1 LHALQLFGSVA
12 SSTGA
17 RRERVKEKRRQP
29 PRTHAVRP
37 KEEEIMADRAEL
49 MRLGKEE
56 LAELGTRLAARARR
70 YKEKAKETAEQTMEF
85 ALAGGTAF
93 GVGYYMGTIKR
104 DPAHTEED
112 LKMFGV
118 DRDLL
123 IGVTLAGVGLTG
135 MAGKRMSGAA
145 RAAGM
150 GALAYWAGN
159 YGEKIAMEAETA

>member
-1 LHALQLFGSVA
+1 
-12 SSTGA
+12 
-17 RRERVKEKRRQP
+17 
-29 PRTHAVRP
+29 
-37 KEEEIMADRAEL
+37 MADRTEL

-56 LAELGTRLAARARR
+56 LAEGFQRIAARARR
-70 YKEKAKETAEQTMEF
+70 YKEKAKETAEQTMEI

-104 DPAHTEED
+104 DPGHTEDD

-135 MAGKRMSGAA
+135 MAGKKMSSAT
-145 RAAGM
+145 RAAGI

-159 YGEKIAMEAETA
+159 YGEKMAVEAEA

>member
-1 LHALQLFGSVA
+1 
-12 SSTGA
+12 
-17 RRERVKEKRRQP
+17 
-29 PRTHAVRP
+29 
-37 KEEEIMADRAEL
+37 MADRAEL

-56 LAELGTRLAARARR
+56 LAEGFQRIAARARR
-70 YKEKAKETAEQTMEF
+70 YKDKAKETAEQTMEI

-104 DPAHTEED
+104 DPAHTEDD

-135 MAGKRMSGAA
+135 MAGKRMSGAT
-145 RAAGM
+145 RAAGI

-159 YGEKIAMEAETA
+159 YGEKMAIEAET